1 MNILPQLILN
11 ALITGSLYAIASSG
25 LSLGYGLLRVLN
37 FAHGHLMM
45 IGAYIFYF
53 LLIEQNL
60 GLASAGALTAA
71 GAVVLGCATYRCAVA
86 PFAKQSFLLTLVAT
100 MAAAQLFESVV
111 SMIFGVNVK
120 SLSPG
125 AAAKSIEINL
135 TQIFSSGPPPPDYN
149 PANDLTVYITNI
161 QIVIIASAL
170 VLMLAVS
177 LLIHCTQIGRRIR
190 ALAQHPH
197 AAQAVGVN
205 ETAICYGVFT
215 LGTLLACY
223 AGVLIGFETNLQP
236 TMGAS
241 YTIKAFAVMILG
253 GLGNLWGTFLGSYI
267 LGLVENL
274 SIAVVIGGYS
284 LPSGYKDA
292 FSFMIILLLLLF
304 RPEGLMGTKR
314 RTV

>member
-1 MNILPQLILN
+1 LNILPQLLIN
-11 ALITGSLYAIASSG
+11 ALIAGSIYAIASAG
-25 LSLGYGLLRVLN
+25 LSLAYGLLRVLN

-45 IGAYIFYF
+45 VGVYVFYF
-53 LLIEQNL
+53 LTVEQQL
-60 GLASAGALTAA
+60 GIVPAAVATAA
-71 GAVVLGCATYRCAVA
+71 ASVVLGAATYRCAIA

-100 MAAAQLFESVV
+100 MAVAQFMESVV

-125 AAAKSIEINL
+125 SAAESIEINL
-135 TQIFSSGPPPPDYN
+135 SHLFSAHDAGADPS
-149 PANDLTVYITNI
+149 NDVSIYITPI
-161 QIVIIASAL
+161 QITIILSAI
-170 VLMLAVS
+170 VLMVGVS
-177 LLIHCTQIGRRIR
+177 LLVHRSSIGRKIR

-197 AAQAVGVN
+197 GAQSVGVN
-205 ETAICYGVFT
+205 ENAICYGVFIF
-215 LGTLLACY
+215 GTLLACY

-236 TMGAS
+236 TMAAS
-241 YTIKAFAVMILG
+241 YTIKAFAVMVLG

-274 SIAVVIGGYS
+274 SIVVSVGGYS

-292 FSFMIILLLLLF
+292 FSFLIILLLLLF
-304 RPEGLMGTKR
+304 RPEGLFGSRR